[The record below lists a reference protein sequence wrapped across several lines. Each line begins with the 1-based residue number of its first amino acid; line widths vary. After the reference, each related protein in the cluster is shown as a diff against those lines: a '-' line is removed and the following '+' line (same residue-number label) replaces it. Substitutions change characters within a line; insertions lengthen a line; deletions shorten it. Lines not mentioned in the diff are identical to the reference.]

1 MPPKKRK
8 RASRNQEEYD
18 TEKLAELGIYKDD
31 EEESKDLDEKES
43 WRDYI

>member
-8 RASRNQEEYD
+8 RVTRSQDEYD
-18 TEKLAELGIYKDD
+18 AEKLAELGIYKDD
-31 EEESKDLDEKES
+31 KDESKDLDEKES